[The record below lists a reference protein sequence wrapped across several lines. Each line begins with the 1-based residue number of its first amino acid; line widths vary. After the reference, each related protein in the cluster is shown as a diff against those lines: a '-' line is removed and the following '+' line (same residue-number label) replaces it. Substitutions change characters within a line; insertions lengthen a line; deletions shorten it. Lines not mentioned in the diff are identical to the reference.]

1 MATLVGRPAVLGRDI
16 IQAGTRFTAWNT
28 APRWPPERL
37 SIASMQCA
45 ETVQRKQAESLFHN
59 VVTDLLVCQS
69 LERNA
74 EFDHAPDR
82 THRPNP
88 SIASM
93 QCAERVQRKQ
103 AESLFH
109 NVVTDLLVCQSLEMT
124 IEIRRTSKKTSQFQ
138 ARRPRRGVRG

>member
-69 LERNA
+69 LE
-74 EFDHAPDR
+74 
-82 THRPNP
+82 
-88 SIASM
+88 
-93 QCAERVQRKQ
+93 
-103 AESLFH
+103 
-109 NVVTDLLVCQSLEMT
+109 MT